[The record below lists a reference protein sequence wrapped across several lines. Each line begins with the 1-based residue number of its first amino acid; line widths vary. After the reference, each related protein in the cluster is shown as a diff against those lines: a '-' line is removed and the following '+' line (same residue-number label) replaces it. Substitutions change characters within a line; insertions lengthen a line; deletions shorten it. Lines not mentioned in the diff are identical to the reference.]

1 MDYLKIDGQF
11 INNLALDP
19 ADQVLVK
26 SMIDIAH
33 SLGKKA
39 IAEYVSNPE
48 ILRILQ
54 EFGVDYVQGY
64 LLGKPE
70 KELLAEKYISL
81 HELMNQPLDMK
92 ELLAT

>member
-1 MDYLKIDGQF
+1 
-11 INNLALDP
+11 
-19 ADQVLVK
+19 
-26 SMIDIAH
+26 MIDIAH

-48 ILRILQ
+48 ILRILK

-70 KELLAEKYISL
+70 RELLDTRYIGL
-81 HELMNQPLDMK
+81 DKILDKPLDFDK
-92 ELLAT
+92 LLTT

>member
-1 MDYLKIDGQF
+1 
-11 INNLALDP
+11 
-19 ADQVLVK
+19 VK

-48 ILRILQ
+48 ILRLLK

-70 KELLAEKYISL
+70 KTLLDEQYIDL
-81 HELMNQPLDMK
+81 QEMMNKPLDFQK
-92 ELLAT
+92 LLIT